1 VSDEEGGIFAVIEN
15 EKDKDD
21 KVVSYSILKK
31 TITEE
36 EQKDQG
42 FTEIQLCNR
51 KCSHSRLLEE
61 K

>member
-15 EKDKDD
+15 ARDKDD

-31 TITEE
+31 TITEA

-42 FTEIQLCNR
+42 FAEIQLCNR
-51 KCSHSRLLEE
+51 KCPILELWW
-61 K
+61 